1 MDKDNIDKLTS
12 IEYARATEFSP
23 IVRIYPKVPRN
34 MVCPSTGKK
43 FKHCCGKLNQDFCEK
58 AKDSLKEHLMKMV
71 NEKEERNKSS
81 QAT

>member
-1 MDKDNIDKLTS
+1 MNKDNIDKLTS

-34 MVCPSTGKK
+34 AVCSHSGKK

-58 AKDSLKEHLMKMV
+58 AKDSLKEHLMKV
-71 NEKEERNKSS
+71 LNEKEEQNKKD
-81 QAT
+81 QAN

>member
-1 MDKDNIDKLTS
+1 MNKDDIDKLTS

-34 MVCPSTGKK
+34 TTCPHTGKK

-58 AKDSLKEHLMKMV
+58 TRDSLKEHLMKLT
-71 NEKEERNKSS
+71 NEKQKDNKN
-81 QAT
+81 QET